1 MTPSSLL
8 RARLSLKGVQRTV
21 LSLVRGGLGND
32 GVRTAENKNV
42 KINSSMNSRCGSIM
56 FAFGGAVGNL
66 FNDTCVSVT
75 SETGGD
81 CD

>member
-8 RARLSLKGVQRTV
+8 RAGLSLKGVQRTV

-42 KINSSMNSRCGSIM
+42 KINSSVNSWCGSIV
-56 FAFGGAVGNL
+56 FALNCFAM
-66 FNDTCVSVT
+66 CV
-75 SETGGD
+75 
-81 CD
+81 